1 VAKQAITVTTDF
13 DLKKITLNLTKEI
26 NLAAGMIIKDIVKKN
41 QDGLDINGSAIK
53 PLAALTIEL
62 KRAKGS
68 SDPTR
73 ALYDTGRMI
82 GRGSVKGVG
91 GRGPWI
97 SKRAKKTNQESNV
110 SIAKDREAIGFYHNE
125 GIGVPQ
131 REWFGISNDA
141 EKDIVRMVEL
151 RIEDMI
157 RRA

>member
-1 VAKQAITVTTDF
+1 M
-13 DLKKITLNLTKEI
+13 
-26 NLAAGMIIKDIVKKN
+26 AAGMIIKDIVKKN

-110 SIAKDREAIGFYHNE
+110 SIAKDREAIGVYHNE
-125 GIGVPQ
+125 GGNRGNNPPQ